1 MAKCILINKNVC
13 GDSLYTSNISMG
25 IICEFLVLSL
35 VCIVD
40 NTLQEAIIDLL
51 LGFKI

>member
-1 MAKCILINKNVC
+1 MVKCILINENLC
-13 GDSLYTSNISMG
+13 GDSLYASNISMG
-25 IICEFLVLSL
+25 IICLLLVLSK

-51 LGFKI
+51 LSFKI